1 MSEWERTRASKQLC
15 NNKNLS
21 VAFKY
26 RKLSLVLHFLYYYFR
41 NALTQHR
48 TRQNNIEK

>member
-26 RKLSLVLHFLYYYFR
+26 RKLSLVLHFLHYFP
-41 NALTQHR
+41 NAPTQH
-48 TRQNNIEK
+48 TTLQNNIEK